1 MGVLSQLT
9 FVLLVPAC
17 GLFYL
22 QQTDPERYGAV
33 LRSLREA
40 LLTSTG
46 FDLASLLHVPPEQP
60 ADQAEPGD
68 ATAAAFV
75 GSKKPTGQKNPKKPK
90 GKKAKQAAPAAEAPQ
105 PEPEPEPEPEPA
117 QAEQDSDAAS
127 PPEQLVDDDGWT
139 LVEGQDEGWET
150 ATYRKER
157 RTAASSSDAP
167 GAAASTNFSGAPKPA
182 ASDGLTK
189 KQREN
194 RRRAEKKR
202 AAKEA
207 VEAARKAKGSGR
219 SGGTFTA
226 AGKSFASA
234 TR

>member
-1 MGVLSQLT
+1 MGVLSQLA

-60 ADQAEPGD
+60 ADQAEPGN

-75 GSKKPTGQKNPKKPK
+75 GSKKPMGLKHPKKSK
-90 GKKAKQAAPAAEAPQ
+90 GKKAKKEAAPAAEAPQ
-105 PEPEPEPEPEPA
+105 PEPEPEPEPEP
-117 QAEQDSDAAS
+117 QAAQDSGAAS

-157 RTAASSSDAP
+157 RTAASSPNAP
-167 GAAASTNFSGAPKPA
+167 GGAAASTTFSGAPKPA

-207 VEAARKAKGSGR
+207 VEAARKAKGSG
-219 SGGTFTA
+219 GTFTA

>member
-1 MGVLSQLT
+1 MGVLSQLA

-60 ADQAEPGD
+60 ADQAEPGN
-68 ATAAAFV
+68 AAAAFV

-105 PEPEPEPEPEPA
+105 PEPEPEPEPA
-117 QAEQDSDAAS
+117 QAAQDEQQDAAS

-157 RTAASSSDAP
+157 RTAASSPNAP
-167 GAAASTNFSGAPKPA
+167 GGAAASTTFSGAPKAA